1 MVELPLSA
9 GDIYDLVAGSTE
21 IKLSETITRR
31 EPNYFKGPPGLKR
44 QIIIDLW
51 APYLALVRKCCCTGI
66 KECQATVVAFEN
78 FLEIM
83 KNQADFGPKF
93 KNLCHSMPIS
103 RGLKLAIVEYFAQL
117 IPHRAL
123 IGYVLNE
130 DRERIEPAKSL
141 DITWI
146 GTELNQPL
154 KNAVTKTEFEK
165 SIELARLRNE
175 KSTKLA
181 NFEMEM
187 AERQRK
193 LKSEIGKVS
202 KTVLNADLRS
212 LTPRN

>member
-21 IKLSETITRR
+21 IKLSDTITRR

-93 KNLCHSMPIS
+93 KNLCHSMPH
-103 RGLKLAIVEYFAQL
+103 GGPVLHPHFA
-117 IPHRAL
+117 
-123 IGYVLNE
+123 
-130 DRERIEPAKSL
+130 
-141 DITWI
+141 
-146 GTELNQPL
+146 
-154 KNAVTKTEFEK
+154 KN
-165 SIELARLRNE
+165 
-175 KSTKLA
+175 
-181 NFEMEM
+181 
-187 AERQRK
+187 
-193 LKSEIGKVS
+193 GK
-202 KTVLNADLRS
+202 K
-212 LTPRN
+212 LTPFFVIRDNGIIFIFPNSNSL